1 MKRCILSK
9 AGIHFIS
16 LHCFS
21 CVFIPYRSP
30 INHPPHSASLKLTV
44 EEEKFP
50 SSFFFI
56 LITSVFLDSAAYI
69 RGVNP
74 EIELNRLHGVDPRSL
89 ENPKSRFSQI
99 NRGYHTATIS
109 NG

>member
-1 MKRCILSK
+1 MRLFVWSSL
-9 AGIHFIS
+9 FIS
-16 LHCFS
+16 ASF
-21 CVFIPYRSP
+21 P

-74 EIELNRLHGVDPRSL
+74 EIELNR
-89 ENPKSRFSQI
+89 
-99 NRGYHTATIS
+99 GYHTATIS